1 MLKHLPEKALKKI
14 QKHLLYSKKSA
25 TYPANSGR
33 RIYNSNDADGITDD
47 NIDDRTENFQISFSQ
62 KLSTG
67 YVLDKYATLKKLT
80 SLLILT

>member
-1 MLKHLPEKALKKI
+1 MLKHLPEKVLKKI

-47 NIDDRTENFQISFSQ
+47 NIDDRIEKFSDQ
-62 KLSTG
+62 LQPKVV
-67 YVLDKYATLKKLT
+67 YR
-80 SLLILT
+80 IRFR